1 MVNKNLIFGQTTQI
15 SALQKTIF
23 GKLIIIC
30 LELIFALPVGVAF
43 ARFRIGGVAWIFGG
57 IVAGG
62 LVLTA
67 YSILSKETAEPNQ
80 KIRKIGQALVGLVI
94 GFTIAHGDT
103 AELYSKLPIFV
114 FVALF
119 LMASGSAI
127 GYIYSRI
134 SNTNIL
140 TAMLATTP
148 GGIGIMSSIAAD
160 YEKNAAQVAL
170 VQIIRVTTVVFLI
183 PVLARILTDNSINTA
198 VSVFPNLAFSFEPL
212 NLSLLV
218 SSLTLTFVS
227 VRINSILKVPAPFF
241 FGALIVGVTFNYAI
255 GLFPFLANVDFTPPF
270 LIRLIGQIFL
280 GISIGEYWGSKPNL
294 NKKTIAYALIPVIM
308 TISVGF
314 IAAGITTFLTPW
326 DWLTCM
332 LVTAPGG
339 SAEMIL
345 VSLALG
351 HHVEIVTA
359 GHLVRLIVIHASLPL
374 WLFLFRY
381 LDRLL
386 PNSGDN

>member
-1 MVNKNLIFGQTTQI
+1 MLNKNLIFGQTAQI
-15 SALQKTIF
+15 SALQKTIL

-30 LELIFALPVGVAF
+30 LELIFALPVGLAF

-67 YSILSKETAEPNQ
+67 YSILSKETPQPNQ

-94 GFTIAHGDT
+94 GFTIAHANT

-114 FVALF
+114 FVVLF
-119 LMASGSAI
+119 LMTSGSAI

-183 PVLARILTDNSINTA
+183 PVLARIFTDNSINTA
-198 VSVFPNLAFSFEPL
+198 VSVPNLAFSFEPL
-212 NLSLLV
+212 HLSLLA
-218 SSLTLTFVS
+218 SSLALTFLS

-255 GLFPFLANVDFTPPF
+255 GLFPLLANVDFTPPF

-308 TISVGF
+308 TICVGF
-314 IAAGITTFLTPW
+314 IAAGITKFLTPW

-359 GHLVRLIVIHASLPL
+359 GHLVRLIVIHVSLPL
-374 WLFLFRY
+374 WLLLFRY
-381 LDRLL
+381 FDRLL